1 MKKTYM
7 TILVLL
13 TTLVLVTAAFA
24 KAKPKAKAKAPAPKQ
39 AAEAKETVKP
49 GVLSYFGKVEAVDA
63 AKKSMVVEVSVA
75 GELTLEE
82 KNLVFNEFLVDQE
95 KITFDVSGA
104 KFQGYASLNDVKKGD
119 IIRVE
124 YQKKGNDFIAKEV
137 KKIEKQEKQEKKG

>member
-82 KNLVFNEFLVDQE
+82 KNKKSRERRDNSRGQAGDWRPA
-95 KITFDVSGA
+95 G
-104 KFQGYASLNDVKKGD
+104 LN
-119 IIRVE
+119 
-124 YQKKGNDFIAKEV
+124 
-137 KKIEKQEKQEKKG
+137 